1 MELFEVKG
9 DLSRPETFLTSEQI
23 SNADMI
29 ILAHQTNCYGVMG
42 AGVALALREAYPEI
56 YPQYKRL
63 CSEVERR
70 SSTEIDY
77 LPSIAGRCQ
86 LCTTDNPRLIVA
98 NLFGQ
103 VSHDSTFRQT
113 NYEMIYRALNQLK
126 CALSGVPDNRI
137 VAFPKNMSS
146 ALAGGTWEIILQMI
160 KSIFGQTSL
169 SIYIVDYDPTV

>member
-9 DLSRPETFLTSEQI
+9 DLSRPETFLTSEQM
-23 SNADMI
+23 SDADMI

-42 AGVALALREAYPEI
+42 AGVALALREAYPEF

-86 LCTTDNPRLIVA
+86 LCTTDNPRLSVF
-98 NLFGQ
+98 LFK
-103 VSHDSTFRQT
+103 TLKNATERQ
-113 NYEMIYRALNQLK
+113 
-126 CALSGVPDNRI
+126 
-137 VAFPKNMSS
+137 
-146 ALAGGTWEIILQMI
+146 
-160 KSIFGQTSL
+160 
-169 SIYIVDYDPTV
+169 